1 MQLVISKDELRDL
14 VDNDYADGLIS
25 ETDKKEV
32 LNDIKHGNIK
42 TMWIEDENVLIDFTY
57 STVTLVY
64 YIGNVR
70 YEADL
75 SIGD

>member
-1 MQLVISKDELRDL
+1 
-14 VDNDYADGLIS
+14 
-25 ETDKKEV
+25 
-32 LNDIKHGNIK
+32 
-42 TMWIEDENVLIDFTY
+42 MWIEDENVLIDFTY